1 MKDELNAY
9 GRTIGEEIETKYI
22 RSDELEIIKSSKLY
36 EYVEDIYDKPTS
48 SKFLKLTAYMALN
61 ILKGICS
68 IVLPMAAIAFLVFLC
83 SKMGAYSLGRVLS
96 VNIPNTDIVSFSLS
110 ITGFLIF
117 ILLGCFSVAN
127 VAVDDLNMPIIFKV
141 VVSVIVLALGIQLMF
156 AFMAANDFVFIFFP
170 LFKFSFVLCF
180 LFSVLELI
188 TAFYSLLK
196 RKKYTFEFVKQKM
209 AVLPRRKVIG

>member
-22 RSDELEIIKSSKLY
+22 RGDELEIIKSSKLY

-83 SKMGAYSLGRVLS
+83 SKMGAYSLLS

-110 ITGFLIF
+110 ITGFLMV
-117 ILLGCFSVAN
+117 ILLGGFSVAI
-127 VAVDDLNMPIIFKV
+127 VAVDDLNTPIIFKV
-141 VVSVIVLALGIQLMF
+141 VVSVIMLALGILLMNT
-156 AFMAANDFVFIFFP
+156 FMTANDFVSIFFP
-170 LFKFSFVLCF
+170 LFKFAFVLCF
-180 LFSVLELI
+180 LFSALKLFA
-188 TAFYSLLK
+188 AFY
-196 RKKYTFEFVKQKM
+196 FVKK
-209 AVLPRRKVIG
+209 K

>member
-1 MKDELNAY
+1 MKEELNVY

-22 RSDELEIIKSSKLY
+22 RSDELEIRNTNTLQEDIKSSKLY

-83 SKMGAYSLGRVLS
+83 SKMGAYSLLS

-110 ITGFLIF
+110 VTGFLIF
-117 ILLGCFSVAN
+117 ILLGCFSVAI
-127 VAVDDLNMPIIFKV
+127 VAVDDFSIPLFFKV
-141 VVSVIVLALGIQLMF
+141 VVSVIVLALGILLMNT
-156 AFMAANDFVFIFFP
+156 FMTANDFVSIFFP
-170 LFKFSFVLCF
+170 LFKFAFVLCF
-180 LFSVLELI
+180 LFSALKLFA
-188 TAFYSLLK
+188 AFY
-196 RKKYTFEFVKQKM
+196 FVKK
-209 AVLPRRKVIG
+209 K

>member
-1 MKDELNAY
+1 MKDELNVY
-9 GRTIGEEIETKYI
+9 GRTIGKEIETKYI
-22 RSDELEIIKSSKLY
+22 RSDELEIRNTKTLQEDIRSSKLY

-117 ILLGCFSVAN
+117 ILLGCFSVAI
-127 VAVDDLNMPIIFKV
+127 VAVDDFSI
-141 VVSVIVLALGIQLMF
+141 
-156 AFMAANDFVFIFFP
+156 P
-170 LFKFSFVLCF
+170 LFLKL
-180 LFSVLELI
+180 LF
-188 TAFYSLLK
+188 
-196 RKKYTFEFVKQKM
+196 Q
-209 AVLPRRKVIG
+209 

>member
-22 RSDELEIIKSSKLY
+22 GSDELEIRNTNTLQEDIRSSKLY

-48 SKFLKLTAYMALN
+48 SKLLKLTAYMALN
-61 ILKGICS
+61 IVKGICS

-83 SKMGAYSLGRVLS
+83 SKMGAYSLGGVLS
-96 VNIPNTDIVSFSLS
+96 VNIPNADIVSFSLS
-110 ITGFLIF
+110 ITGFLMF
-117 ILLGCFSVAN
+117 ILLGGFSVAI

-156 AFMAANDFVFIFFP
+156 AFMAANDFVSIFFP

-188 TAFYSLLK
+188 TAFY
-196 RKKYTFEFVKQKM
+196 FVKK
-209 AVLPRRKVIG
+209 KEIIHF

>member
-22 RSDELEIIKSSKLY
+22 RSDELDIQNTNTLQEDIRSSKLY

-48 SKFLKLTAYMALN
+48 SKFLKLMAYMALN
-61 ILKGICS
+61 MVKSICS
-68 IVLPMAAIAFLVFLC
+68 IVLPMAGIAFLVFLC
-83 SKMGAYSLGRVLS
+83 SKMGAYFLESVLS
-96 VNIPNTDIVSFSLS
+96 VGIPNQDIVSFSLS
-110 ITGFLIF
+110 ITGFLMF
-117 ILLGCFSVAN
+117 ILLGGFSVAI

-156 AFMAANDFVFIFFP
+156 AFMAANDFISIFFP

-188 TAFYSLLK
+188 TAFY
-196 RKKYTFEFVKQKM
+196 FVKK
-209 AVLPRRKVIG
+209 KEIIDF

>member
-1 MKDELNAY
+1 MKDELNVY
-9 GRTIGEEIETKYI
+9 GRTIGEEIGTKYI
-22 RSDELEIIKSSKLY
+22 RSDKLEIQNTNTLQEDIRSSKLY
-36 EYVEDIYDKPTS
+36 EYVEDIYDKPTL
-48 SKFLKLTAYMALN
+48 SKFLKLIAYMALN
-61 ILKGICS
+61 MVKSICL
-68 IVLPMAAIAFLVFLC
+68 IVLLMAAIAFLVFSC
-83 SKMGAYSLGRVLS
+83 SKMGAYSLERVLS

-110 ITGFLIF
+110 FTGFLMF
-117 ILLGCFSVAN
+117 ILLGGFSVAN

-156 AFMAANDFVFIFFP
+156 SFMAANDFVFIFFP

-196 RKKYTFEFVKQKM
+196 RKK
-209 AVLPRRKVIG
+209 

>member
-9 GRTIGEEIETKYI
+9 GRTIGEEIGTKYI
-22 RSDELEIIKSSKLY
+22 RSDKLEIQNTNTLQEDIRSSKLY
-36 EYVEDIYDKPTS
+36 EYVEDIYDKPTL
-48 SKFLKLTAYMALN
+48 SKFLKLIAYMALN
-61 ILKGICS
+61 MMKSICL
-68 IVLPMAAIAFLVFLC
+68 IVLLMAAIAFLVFSC
-83 SKMGAYSLGRVLS
+83 SKMGAYSLERVLS

-110 ITGFLIF
+110 FTGFLMF
-117 ILLGCFSVAN
+117 ILLGGFSVAN

-196 RKKYTFEFVKQKM
+196 RKK
-209 AVLPRRKVIG
+209 

>member
-1 MKDELNAY
+1 MKEELNVY

-22 RSDELEIIKSSKLY
+22 RSDELEIRNTNTLQEDIRSSKLY

-83 SKMGAYSLGRVLS
+83 SKMGAYSLLS

-110 ITGFLIF
+110 VTGFLIF
-117 ILLGCFSVAN
+117 ILLGCFSVAI
-127 VAVDDLNMPIIFKV
+127 VAVDDFSIPLFFKV
-141 VVSVIVLALGIQLMF
+141 VVSVIVLALGILLMNT
-156 AFMAANDFVFIFFP
+156 FMTANDFVSIFFP

-180 LFSVLELI
+180 LFSALKLFA
-188 TAFYSLLK
+188 AFY
-196 RKKYTFEFVKQKM
+196 FVKK
-209 AVLPRRKVIG
+209 K

>member
-9 GRTIGEEIETKYI
+9 GRTIGKEIETKYI
-22 RSDELEIIKSSKLY
+22 RSDELEVRNTNTLQEDIRSSKLY
-36 EYVEDIYDKPTS
+36 EYVEDFYDKPKL

-68 IVLPMAAIAFLVFLC
+68 IVLPMAAMAFLFFLC
-83 SKMGAYSLGRVLS
+83 SKMGAYSLGRILS

-110 ITGFLIF
+110 ITGFLMF
-117 ILLGCFSVAN
+117 ILLGGFSVAN

-141 VVSVIVLALGIQLMF
+141 VVSVIMLALGIQLMS
-156 AFMAANDFVFIFFP
+156 AFMAANDFVSIFFP

-180 LFSVLELI
+180 LLSVQELI
-188 TAFYSLLK
+188 TAFY
-196 RKKYTFEFVKQKM
+196 FVKK
-209 AVLPRRKVIG
+209 KEIIHF

>member
-1 MKDELNAY
+1 MKDELNVY
-9 GRTIGEEIETKYI
+9 GRTIGKEIETKYI
-22 RSDELEIIKSSKLY
+22 RSDELEIRNTKTLQEDIRSSKLY

-96 VNIPNTDIVSFSLS
+96 VNIPNTEDIVSFSLS

-117 ILLGCFSVAN
+117 ILLGCFSVAI
-127 VAVDDLNMPIIFKV
+127 VAVDDFSIPLFFNV
-141 VVSVIVLALGIQLMF
+141 VVSVIVLALGILLMNT
-156 AFMAANDFVFIFFP
+156 FMTANDFVSIFFP
-170 LFKFSFVLCF
+170 LFKFAFVLCF
-180 LFSVLELI
+180 LFSVLKLFA
-188 TAFYSLLK
+188 AFY
-196 RKKYTFEFVKQKM
+196 FVKK
-209 AVLPRRKVIG
+209 K

>member
-9 GRTIGEEIETKYI
+9 GRTIGEEIGTKYI
-22 RSDELEIIKSSKLY
+22 RSDKLEIQNTKTLQEDIRSSKLY

-110 ITGFLIF
+110 FTGFLMF
-117 ILLGCFSVAN
+117 ILLGGFSVAN

-196 RKKYTFEFVKQKM
+196 RKK
-209 AVLPRRKVIG
+209 

>member
-196 RKKYTFEFVKQKM
+196 RKK
-209 AVLPRRKVIG
+209 

>member
-1 MKDELNAY
+1 MKEELNVY

-22 RSDELEIIKSSKLY
+22 RSDELEIRNTNTLQEDIKSSKLY

-83 SKMGAYSLGRVLS
+83 SKMGAYSLLS

-110 ITGFLIF
+110 VTGFLIF
-117 ILLGCFSVAN
+117 ILLGCFSVAI
-127 VAVDDLNMPIIFKV
+127 VAVDDFSIPLFFKV
-141 VVSVIVLALGIQLMF
+141 VVSVIVLALGILLMNT
-156 AFMAANDFVFIFFP
+156 FMTANDFASIFFP

-180 LFSVLELI
+180 LFSALKLFA
-188 TAFYSLLK
+188 AFY
-196 RKKYTFEFVKQKM
+196 FVKK
-209 AVLPRRKVIG
+209 K

>member
-9 GRTIGEEIETKYI
+9 GRTIGKEIETKYI
-22 RSDELEIIKSSKLY
+22 RSDELEIRNTNTLHEDIRSSKLY
-36 EYVEDIYDKPTS
+36 EYVEDIYNKPTS

-61 ILKGICS
+61 IVKGICS

-96 VNIPNTDIVSFSLS
+96 VNIPNVDIVSFSLS
-110 ITGFLIF
+110 ITGFLMF
-117 ILLGCFSVAN
+117 ILLGGFSLAI

-156 AFMAANDFVFIFFP
+156 AFMAANDFVSIFFP
-170 LFKFSFVLCF
+170 FFKFSLVLCF
-180 LFSVLELI
+180 LLSVLELI
-188 TAFYSLLK
+188 TAFY
-196 RKKYTFEFVKQKM
+196 FVKK
-209 AVLPRRKVIG
+209 KEIIHF

>member
-22 RSDELEIIKSSKLY
+22 GSDELEIQNTNILQEDIISSKLY

-48 SKFLKLTAYMALN
+48 SKLLKLTAYMALN
-61 ILKGICS
+61 MVKSICF
-68 IVLPMAAIAFLVFLC
+68 IVLAMAAIAFLVFSC
-83 SKMGAYSLGRVLS
+83 SKMGAYSLERVLS

-110 ITGFLIF
+110 ITGFLML
-117 ILLGCFSVAN
+117 ILLGGFSVAN

-141 VVSVIVLALGIQLMF
+141 VVSVIILALGIQLMF
-156 AFMAANDFVFIFFP
+156 AFMAANDFVSIFFP

-180 LFSVLELI
+180 FSFSAGI
-188 TAFYSLLK
+188 NYSILLC
-196 RKKYTFEFVKQKM
+196 
-209 AVLPRRKVIG
+209 

>member
-9 GRTIGEEIETKYI
+9 GRTIGEEIGTKYI
-22 RSDELEIIKSSKLY
+22 RSDKLEIQNTNTLQEDIRSSKLY
-36 EYVEDIYDKPTS
+36 EYVEDIYDKPTL
-48 SKFLKLTAYMALN
+48 SKFLKLIAYMAL
-61 ILKGICS
+61 
-68 IVLPMAAIAFLVFLC
+68 IAFLVFSC
-83 SKMGAYSLGRVLS
+83 SKMGAYSLERVLS

-110 ITGFLIF
+110 FTGFLMF
-117 ILLGCFSVAN
+117 ILLGGFSVAN

-170 LFKFSFVLCF
+170 LFKFAFVLCF

-196 RKKYTFEFVKQKM
+196 RKK
-209 AVLPRRKVIG
+209 

>member
-1 MKDELNAY
+1 MKEELNVY

-22 RSDELEIIKSSKLY
+22 RSDELEIRNTNTLQGDIRSSKLY

-83 SKMGAYSLGRVLS
+83 SKMGAYSLLS

-110 ITGFLIF
+110 VTGFLIF
-117 ILLGCFSVAN
+117 ILLGCFSVAI
-127 VAVDDLNMPIIFKV
+127 VAVDDFSIPLFFKV
-141 VVSVIVLALGIQLMF
+141 VVSVIVLALGILLMNT
-156 AFMAANDFVFIFFP
+156 FMTANDFVSIFFP

-180 LFSVLELI
+180 LFSALQLFA
-188 TAFYSLLK
+188 AFY
-196 RKKYTFEFVKQKM
+196 FVKK
-209 AVLPRRKVIG
+209 K

>member
-1 MKDELNAY
+1 MKDGLNAY

-22 RSDELEIIKSSKLY
+22 RSDELEIRNTNTLQEDIRSSKLY

-48 SKFLKLTAYMALN
+48 STFLKLTAYMVLN
-61 ILKGICS
+61 MVKSICF
-68 IVLPMAAIAFLVFLC
+68 IVLAMAAIAFLVFSC
-83 SKMGAYSLGRVLS
+83 SKMGAYSLGRILS

-110 ITGFLIF
+110 ITGFLML
-117 ILLGCFSVAN
+117 ILLGGFSVAN

-141 VVSVIVLALGIQLMF
+141 VVSVTVLVLGIQLMF
-156 AFMAANDFVFIFFP
+156 AFLAANDFVSIFFP

-196 RKKYTFEFVKQKM
+196 RKK
-209 AVLPRRKVIG
+209 

>member
-1 MKDELNAY
+1 MKEELNVY

-22 RSDELEIIKSSKLY
+22 RSDELNIQNTNTLQEDIRSSKLY

-83 SKMGAYSLGRVLS
+83 SKMGAYSLLS

-110 ITGFLIF
+110 VTGFLIF
-117 ILLGCFSVAN
+117 ILLGCFSVAI
-127 VAVDDLNMPIIFKV
+127 VAVDDFSIPLFFKV
-141 VVSVIVLALGIQLMF
+141 VVSVIVLALGILLMNT
-156 AFMAANDFVFIFFP
+156 FMTANDFVSIFFP

-180 LFSVLELI
+180 LFSALKLFA
-188 TAFYSLLK
+188 AFY
-196 RKKYTFEFVKQKM
+196 FVKK
-209 AVLPRRKVIG
+209 K

>member
-1 MKDELNAY
+1 MKEELNVY

-22 RSDELEIIKSSKLY
+22 RSDELEIRNTNTLQEDIKSSKLY

-83 SKMGAYSLGRVLS
+83 SKMGAYSLLS

-110 ITGFLIF
+110 VTGFLIF
-117 ILLGCFSVAN
+117 ILLGCFSVAI
-127 VAVDDLNMPIIFKV
+127 VAVDDFSIPLFFKV
-141 VVSVIVLALGIQLMF
+141 VVSVIVLPLGILLMNT
-156 AFMAANDFVFIFFP
+156 FMTANDFVSIFFP

-180 LFSVLELI
+180 LFSALKLFA
-188 TAFYSLLK
+188 AFY
-196 RKKYTFEFVKQKM
+196 FVKK
-209 AVLPRRKVIG
+209 K

>member
-22 RSDELEIIKSSKLY
+22 GSDELEIQNTNILQEDIRSSKLY
-36 EYVEDIYDKPTS
+36 EYVEDIYDKPKL
-48 SKFLKLTAYMALN
+48 SKFLKLIAYMALN
-61 ILKGICS
+61 MVKSICL
-68 IVLPMAAIAFLVFLC
+68 IVLPMAAITFLVFLC
-83 SKMGAYSLGRVLS
+83 SKMGAYSLGRILS
-96 VNIPNTDIVSFSLS
+96 VNITNPDIVSFSLS
-110 ITGFLIF
+110 ITGFLMF
-117 ILLGCFSVAN
+117 ILLGGFSVVI

-156 AFMAANDFVFIFFP
+156 AFMAANDFVSIFFP

-188 TAFYSLLK
+188 TAFY
-196 RKKYTFEFVKQKM
+196 FVKK
-209 AVLPRRKVIG
+209 KEIIHF